1 MQIPPPVVAQAA
13 AAAQEKSAARMGY
26 YSLLY
31 CCPTATTSHI
41 ILPALVLTCMLMVF
55 WSGHAYDGSD
65 DWACVGTRVE
75 FTDVQQAWATS
86 LAKKAGAVD

>member
-1 MQIPPPVVAQAA
+1 
-13 AAAQEKSAARMGY
+13 
-26 YSLLY
+26 
-31 CCPTATTSHI
+31 
-41 ILPALVLTCMLMVF
+41 MVF